1 MASVHKDP
9 RGRSPFFYA
18 AFALPNGQRVFRSTK
33 QKIHKKALR
42 VAQEWEKA
50 SELASKGELTES
62 ASRKVLDLIRESVGD
77 SALRTVTVREFFT
90 NWLDGKKLSQKKSTG
105 RRYEKPIA
113 EFLKSLGDRA
123 NKSLAHLTP
132 SDIQNFRDTRTRT
145 GISAATV
152 SFDMQIVRS
161 VLATAN
167 RQALILSNPALA
179 VDSPRVK
186 RLERDVFSPADIR
199 ALLAE
204 ANQDWKTVIL
214 LGYYTGLRLGD
225 AVSLTWDQVS
235 WVQPDPSKDP
245 IGLISYVPRK
255 TGGKKLEVPIHPD
268 LESHLLKI
276 AGDKVGNLCP
286 SLAGRPTSGRSGLS
300 TTFAELMAKAG
311 IDQRQV
317 QSSRNRTFSGKSFHS
332 LRHSFTSALA
342 NARVSSDIRMRLTG
356 HRSANVHQLYTH
368 MQLKGLREAIE
379 ALPRLS

>member
-1 MASVHKDP
+1 MASLHRDP
-9 RGRSPFFYA
+9 NGRSPYFYA
-18 AFALPNGQRVFRSTK
+18 AFALPNGKRAFRSTK
-33 QKIHKKALR
+33 QTVYKKAMRIAL
-42 VAQEWEKA
+42 EWEKA

-145 GISAATV
+145 SISAATA

-186 RLERDVFSPADIR
+186 RLERDVFTPADIR
-199 ALLAE
+199 ALLPE
-204 ANQDWKTVIL
+204 ANHDWQTRIL
-214 LGYYTGLRLGD
+214 LPHYPQLRL
-225 AVSLTWDQVS
+225 AHALSL
-235 WVQPDPSKDP
+235 
-245 IGLISYVPRK
+245 
-255 TGGKKLEVPIHPD
+255 
-268 LESHLLKI
+268 
-276 AGDKVGNLCP
+276 
-286 SLAGRPTSGRSGLS
+286 
-300 TTFAELMAKAG
+300 
-311 IDQRQV
+311 
-317 QSSRNRTFSGKSFHS
+317 
-332 LRHSFTSALA
+332 
-342 NARVSSDIRMRLTG
+342 
-356 HRSANVHQLYTH
+356 
-368 MQLKGLREAIE
+368 
-379 ALPRLS
+379 